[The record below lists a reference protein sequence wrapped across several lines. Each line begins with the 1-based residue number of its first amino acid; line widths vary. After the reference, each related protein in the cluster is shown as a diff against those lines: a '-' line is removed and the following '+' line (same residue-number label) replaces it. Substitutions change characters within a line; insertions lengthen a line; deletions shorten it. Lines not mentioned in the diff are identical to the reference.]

1 MGEPWALVFIVD
13 DEPLVRAALNTLLR
27 VAGLKAQTFA
37 TAEEFLRADRPD
49 VPSCLVLDVR
59 LPDMS
64 GLDLQRKLAETN
76 TEMPIIFITGHGDIP
91 MSVRAMKAG
100 AVEFLTKPFSDQ
112 DLLDGIRRAI
122 HQDRA
127 ARQFRAE
134 LSGLEQRYRSLS
146 PREREVFPLIVSGL
160 PNKQIAGKL
169 ALGENTVKVHR
180 SRIMQ
185 KMGASSL
192 VHLVHMAERLGLTT

>member
-37 TAEEFLRADRPD
+37 TAQEFLRADRPD

-112 DLLDGIRRAI
+112 DLLDAIRRAI

-134 LSGLEQRYRSLS
+134 LSGLQQRYRSLS

-160 PNKQIAGKL
+160 PNKQIAAKL

-185 KMGASSL
+185 KMGTSSL